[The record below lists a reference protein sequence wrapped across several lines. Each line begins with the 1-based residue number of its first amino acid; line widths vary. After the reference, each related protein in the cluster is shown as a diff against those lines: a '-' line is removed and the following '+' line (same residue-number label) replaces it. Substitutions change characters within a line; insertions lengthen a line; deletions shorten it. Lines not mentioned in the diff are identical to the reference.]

1 LFRRKEFH
9 TLVDIHQI
17 LQAAHTCQELLSA
30 EKCPTLSVALPIYER
45 LVAHWTALTETIP
58 ELAHY
63 IRLGIGKIMEYVA
76 MGRRT
81 RVYALAM
88 SKIYTCCRLTDL
100 NVFVFHGSPQSEDEV
115 QMDGT
120 ALVT

>member
-1 LFRRKEFH
+1 M
-9 TLVDIHQI
+9 
-17 LQAAHTCQELLSA
+17 CQELLSA
-30 EKCPTLSVALPIYER
+30 EKCPTLSLTLPIYEK
-45 LVAHWTALTETIP
+45 LVVYWTALSEALP

-63 IRLGIGKIMEYVA
+63 IKLGVGKIMEYVA

-88 SKIYTCCRLTDL
+88 SKTHSCILTVLAIYFYD
-100 NVFVFHGSPQSEDEV
+100 SPQSEDEV

-120 ALVT
+120 ALVTRRG

>member
-1 LFRRKEFH
+1 M
-9 TLVDIHQI
+9 
-17 LQAAHTCQELLSA
+17 LS
-30 EKCPTLSVALPIYER
+30 LALPIYEK
-45 LVAHWTALTETIP
+45 LVVHWRALSETIP

-76 MGRRT
+76 MGRRS

-88 SKIYTCCRLTDL
+88 SKVHKMYFNRSNLFL
-100 NVFVFHGSPQSEDEV
+100 HSPQSEDKV

-120 ALVT
+120 ALVPRRG